1 MQRFLRGRR
10 LRISITASVVVAA
23 AVVAAVLGT
32 GASTAASARVATP
45 DAKTAAGKTVLRVAY
60 GSTFVFL
67 TPALAVKWWG
77 GVAKEFEKTH
87 PNVTVQFEPI
97 PGGYTDIVTKL
108 SLLYRQSSTAP
119 DVAELPAGQM
129 GGWVS
134 SGYLLPLDKYLPT
147 ASYWNQFP
155 QSVKN
160 ETTFNGHVYAVDH
173 GENTNALF
181 YNIPMFKKAGIPVP
195 WHPKNWAD
203 LISAAQKIHKA
214 LPSVWPIWL
223 QGGSAGGTIAIQYN
237 GGNLLQGS
245 TNPTIFDT
253 KTNKWVVDSPGL
265 RQTFQFYIQLAKGGL
280 QAPVS
285 ELLNPNAVDSV
296 PALTAQ
302 QKMAIVVGA
311 NFYGEA
317 WVKATCGP
325 CWVAAPKIMGVAY
338 FPTENGQAPG
348 IASALGGWE
357 LAIGAHTA
365 NASAAWDF
373 IQTAQEQKNMINA
386 DNWGGWVPPAKSYWT
401 APQYVNYAPPYQAF
415 FATIMPKA
423 VDEPNTTD
431 FTVWGTGFNNATGA
445 IIQKPSTTVQQ
456 AVDIMKSYVTQQLG
470 AGNVETL
477 K

>member
-1 MQRFLRGRR
+1 MGTLLRGRR
-10 LRISITASVVVAA
+10 LRISIAA
-23 AVVAAVLGT
+23 AALTAAAAIAALGG
-32 GASTAASARVATP
+32 GALTAASAKAPVAR
-45 DAKTAAGKTVLRVAY
+45 TAAGKTVLHVAY

-77 GVAKEFEKTH
+77 TVAKEFEATH

-134 SGYLLPLDKYLPT
+134 SGYLAPLDKFLPT
-147 ASYWNQFP
+147 APWWKQFP
-155 QSVKN
+155 QSVKA

-195 WHPKNWAD
+195 WHPKTWAD
-203 LISAAQKIHKA
+203 MISAAQKIHKA
-214 LPSVWPIWL
+214 LPNVWPIWL

-245 TNPTIFDT
+245 TNPTIFDS

-265 RQTFQFYIQLAKGGL
+265 RETFQFYISLAKGGL

-285 ELLNPNAVDSV
+285 QLLNPNAVDNV
-296 PALTAQ
+296 PALVSQ

-311 NFYGEA
+311 NFYPEA

-325 CWVAAPKIMGVAY
+325 CWTAAPKIMGTAY
-338 FPTENGQAPG
+338 FPTINGQAPG

-357 LAIGAHTA
+357 LAIGAHSA
-365 NASAAWDF
+365 NQSLAWDF
-373 IQTAQEQKNMINA
+373 IQTAQQRVNMITA
-386 DNWGGWVPPAKSYWT
+386 DNTGGWVPPAKNYWT
-401 APQYVNYAPPYQAF
+401 DPLYVNYAPPFQAF
-415 FATIMPKA
+415 FAGIMPKA
-423 VDEPNTTD
+423 VGEPNTPN
-431 FTVWGTGFNNATGA
+431 FSVWGTGFNNATGA
-445 IIQKPSTTVQQ
+445 IVQNPNMTVQQ
-456 AVDIMKSYVTQQLG
+456 AVDVMKSYVTQQLG
-470 AGNVETL
+470 SNMVETL